1 MGTIE
6 TYILGQ
12 KYTIKGDA
20 SDQHIEKLVA
30 YVNQKIQEIYEKSPN
45 TVPIKASILAA
56 ISIADELHRLREEQE
71 AITKHIEAKTD
82 QLAGL
87 FDCIDN

>member
-20 SDQHIEKLVA
+20 PDEHIEKLVA
-30 YVNQKIQEIYEKSPN
+30 YVNQKIREIYDKSPN
-45 TVPIKASILAA
+45 TAPLKASILAA
-56 ISIADELHRLREEQE
+56 ISIADELDKLKDEQE
-71 AITKHIEAKTD
+71 AITRHIEAKAD

-87 FDCIDN
+87 FE

>member
-20 SDQHIEKLVA
+20 PEEHIEKLVA
-30 YVNQKIQEIYEKSPN
+30 YVNLKIREIYEKAPN
-45 TVPIKASILAA
+45 TAPLKASILAA
-56 ISIADELHRLREEQE
+56 IGIADELYRLREEQE
-71 AITKHIEAKTD
+71 TIASHIEAKTD

-87 FDCIDN
+87 LD